1 MVTEENRDIP
11 VVYNCLC
18 DPTKHGVTG
27 KVTGTIGR
35 VPLDELLGTFK
46 KITDY
51 KKLAILFSHEEEMS
65 KMQMEQA
72 ASLAEASGSE
82 VVKIETHDTNGAF
95 AFEGADAAFIT
106 AAANLNDEESIKN
119 IVRQTKAQKIATASA
134 MSGSC
139 EQGVLISL
147 ATDPEIQGK
156 VAAKMVADILD
167 GTSPEDIPR
176 DTNPQTQMS
185 VNLTTAKDLG
195 VSIPFD
201 LLGKAKVVK

>member
-1 MVTEENRDIP
+1 MNRVNTLYNSIVGCNDDKTEDTINENTLDDSNIP

-95 AFEGADAAFIT
+95 AFDGADAAFIT

-134 MSGSC
+134 M
-139 EQGVLISL
+139 
-147 ATDPEIQGK
+147 
-156 VAAKMVADILD
+156 
-167 GTSPEDIPR
+167 TS
-176 DTNPQTQMS
+176 MY
-185 VNLTTAKDLG
+185 
-195 VSIPFD
+195 VSSSR
-201 LLGKAKVVK
+201 A